1 MDAMTGMT
9 WSKRPS
15 RALLYTGIFE
25 LVLAAAFVVGA
36 FVVPV
41 AAGGFYLTAIILG
54 ITGVVLVMVGIKA
67 KGRYAEAE
75 RLKST
80 GLDGA
85 GAITGLEQTGVTMND
100 QPQVK
105 ISMMVTVAGR
115 EPYPVMVKEYVPM
128 MLLGRLTN
136 GMPLALKVDSAN
148 PQNVVIDWQSAGPS
162 MPAGFAGAAGAAAAG
177 QGVIVGKDVPATPE
191 LVAQATAAGML
202 PTESDMEYK
211 RTRLRQFGKPG
222 TAIVQAAQDTGQR
235 LGENQ
240 IWVIDLAI
248 TVDGVTK
255 DIPAAAAAV
264 EAKDVPNVKV
274 GMVVPIRVDQ
284 TNSDEFTLLWD
295 EAKPPA

>member
-1 MDAMTGMT
+1 MTGMT

-36 FVVPV
+36 SAVP
-41 AAGGFYLTAIILG
+41 AASGGFYLTAIILG
-54 ITGVVLVMVGIKA
+54 ITGVMLVLVGIKA

-80 GLDGA
+80 GLDA
-85 GAITGLEQTGVTMND
+85 SGAITGLEQTGVTMND

-148 PQNVVIDWQSAGPS
+148 PQNVVIDWQSPGPAVA
-162 MPAGFAGAAGAAAAG
+162 PAGAAAAG
-177 QGVIVGKDVPATPE
+177 QGVIIGKDVAATPE

-240 IWVIDLAI
+240 IWVIDLSI

-295 EAKPPA
+295 EAKPPM